1 MKIKNIL
8 SILLCII
15 TIALTLVFHER
26 LEEKIPHL
34 YARNVN
40 AAEDFLPD
48 SLYAG
53 IVSQTYQYNH
63 KIVTGEI
70 SLDDIAPFSEDEVY
84 TFLQGHRAWSA
95 GATWSGQWCQKYAKG
110 QYFSGFGCGFCCVA
124 NVYSSLSPYTC
135 SPLDVYD
142 YAYKETGYAPT
153 KASAALDWGNM
164 KVILR
169 DMGMDCDVYYK
180 ANDYADFQK
189 QVKTSKMTIALVSS
203 ANDDKLW
210 QRVPGHY
217 VTLCLYNPT
226 DDTILLGDPGSPTN
240 NRSRVPLSYVYDAL
254 KTTSKFQYLLVDDY
268 AEADNT
274 WLHDGIDDNW
284 IAPENL

>member
-1 MKIKNIL
+1 
-8 SILLCII
+8 
-15 TIALTLVFHER
+15 
-26 LEEKIPHL
+26 
-34 YARNVN
+34 
-40 AAEDFLPD
+40 
-48 SLYAG
+48 
-53 IVSQTYQYNH
+53 
-63 KIVTGEI
+63 
-70 SLDDIAPFSEDEVY
+70 
-84 TFLQGHRAWSA
+84 
-95 GATWSGQWCQKYAKG
+95 
-110 QYFSGFGCGFCCVA
+110 
-124 NVYSSLSPYTC
+124 
-135 SPLDVYD
+135 
-142 YAYKETGYAPT
+142 
-153 KASAALDWGNM
+153 M

-189 QVKTSKMTIALVSS
+189 QVKTGKMTIALVSS

-226 DDTILLGDPGSPTN
+226 DDTVLLGDPGSPTN

>member
-1 MKIKNIL
+1 M
-8 SILLCII
+8 
-15 TIALTLVFHER
+15 
-26 LEEKIPHL
+26 
-34 YARNVN
+34 
-40 AAEDFLPD
+40 PD

-63 KIVTGEI
+63 KIITGEI
-70 SLDDIAPFSEDEVY
+70 SLDDIAPFPKTRSTPFYRDTVPGAPVPHGLANGVRN
-84 TFLQGHRAWSA
+84 TPRDSISVVLAVVSA
-95 GATWSGQWCQKYAKG
+95 VLPTSIAPFRLTLA
-110 QYFSGFGCGFCCVA
+110 
-124 NVYSSLSPYTC
+124 L
-135 SPLDVYD
+135 PLTSTIMPIRKP
-142 YAYKETGYAPT
+142 AMLLPRHPQ
-153 KASAALDWGNM
+153 ALDWGNM

-240 NRSRVPLSYVYDAL
+240 NRSRVPPILRL
-254 KTTSKFQYLLVDDY
+254 
-268 AEADNT
+268 
-274 WLHDGIDDNW
+274 
-284 IAPENL
+284 